1 MTPEITG
8 LLSVVKASDLV
19 YKVTSTQRAPRFVG
33 DTSYHIAGSAVDLA
47 GPTPWNIQKPSPY
60 MLPIWE
66 LYMQHA
72 GKLAELFYSGA
83 PFFVKN
89 GVVRPISQLSASI
102 RAAHWNHVHVAVKSG
117 TILQPKEV
125 VVPDVPAAPPVYK
138 INPGPNG
145 NLVAGISAIFDSTGK
160 CTGYLIL
167 GADGGVFGFGPGSAY
182 FGRVTG

>member
-125 VVPDVPAAPPVYK
+125 VVPDVPAPPPN
-138 INPGPNG
+138 IDIQSPPGFVAASIAALCDSNG
-145 NLVAGISAIFDSTGK
+145 V

-167 GADGGVFGFGPGSAY
+167 GTDGGVFGFGPGARY
-182 FGRVTG
+182 FGRVS

>member
-1 MTPEITG
+1 MTPEING

-19 YKVTSTQRAPRFVG
+19 HKVTSTQRAPRFVG
-33 DTSYHIAGSAVDLA
+33 DTSFHISGTAVDLA
-47 GPTPWNIQKPSPY
+47 GPTPWNIHKPSPY

-89 GVVRPISQLSASI
+89 GVVRPIEQLNASI
-102 RAAHWNHVHVAVKSG
+102 RLAHWNHVHVAVKSG

-125 VVPDVPAAPPVYK
+125 VVPDVTPTPPPNHK

-145 NLVAGISAIFDSTGK
+145 NLVAGIAALTDANGV
-160 CTGYLIL
+160 CTGYFIL
-167 GADGGVFGFGPGSAY
+167 GADGGVFGFGPGHRY
-182 FGRVTG
+182 FGRVS